1 MKEDPKNQLKSR
13 IRIQMRIKSNRIH
26 NTVFFY
32 MKGWYK
38 IWSLRV
44 WFDMHIAHIY
54 LQRVGT
60 GTMYNCTGGGRENQ
74 GGKIGTILPAIP
86 RNPSPHA

>member
-1 MKEDPKNQLKSR
+1 
-13 IRIQMRIKSNRIH
+13 
-26 NTVFFY
+26 
-32 MKGWYK
+32 MKGWDK
-38 IWSLRV
+38 MWSLRV

-54 LQRVGT
+54 LQSVGI
-60 GTMYNCTGGGRENQ
+60 MYTTGGGRGNQ